1 MGAGASRPA
10 ACTKGM
16 FAFRSRL
23 IRIAPTLL
31 AIAGLAARGQVTRR
45 ATANVARDT
54 TYTVLVRADQ
64 MMDMLNQVVFT
75 DSGGTFYPCR
85 IQGSKCDSWGHDIAL
100 SQPLIKTDG
109 SRLVLAVHIR
119 GTYPMS
125 QFFAPSVQ
133 GTLDLSAV
141 PTVQENALRMT
152 ETEVASGGGDAVFN
166 GFLAVTHD
174 QIAQY
179 VNQKVKID
187 LVQHLAAA
195 TADPNLPPPRLP
207 GLACVDPSHLTLT
220 SATTQ
225 QSPDAVVIAV
235 HLLTPA
241 SPKSRCA

>member
-1 MGAGASRPA
+1 MLEIT
-10 ACTKGM
+10 TK
-16 FAFRSRL
+16 L
-23 IRIAPTLL
+23 IRIASALL
-31 AIAGLAARGQVTRR
+31 AAGTFAGRDQVARRPAADFS
-45 ATANVARDT
+45 RDT
-54 TYTVLVRADQ
+54 TYTVLVRADE
-64 MMDMLNQVVFT
+64 MMAMLNQVVFT

-85 IQGSKCDSWGHDIAL
+85 IPASKCDGWGHDIAL

-109 SRLVLAVHIR
+109 SRLVMSVHIH

-133 GTLDLSAV
+133 GTLGLSAI
-141 PTVQENALRMT
+141 PAVQENAIRMT
-152 ETEVASGGGDAVFN
+152 QTEVVSGGGDAVFN

-225 QSPDAVVIAV
+225 QGPDAVVIAV
-235 HLLTPA
+235 RLLTPA
-241 SPKSRCA
+241 GARSRCA

>member
-1 MGAGASRPA
+1 MLESL
-10 ACTKGM
+10 T
-16 FAFRSRL
+16 RL
-23 IRIAPTLL
+23 IRIAPALL
-31 AIAGLAARGQVTRR
+31 AASGLAGRGQVTRR
-45 ATANVARDT
+45 PTAAFVRDT
-54 TYTVLVRADQ
+54 TYTVLVRADE
-64 MMDMLNQVVFT
+64 MMAMLNQVVFT

-85 IQGSKCDSWGHDIAL
+85 IPASKCDSWGHDIAL

-109 SRLVLAVHIR
+109 SRLVLAVHIS

-141 PTVQENALRMT
+141 PVVRENAIRMSDT
-152 ETEVASGGGDAVFN
+152 QVASGGGDAVFN
-166 GFLAVTHD
+166 GFLAVTHN

-179 VNQKVKID
+179 VDQKVKID

-220 SATTQ
+220 SAAAQ
-225 QSPDAVVIAV
+225 QSPDAVAIAV
-235 HLLTPA
+235 HLVTPA
-241 SPKSRCA
+241 GIKSRCA

>member
-1 MGAGASRPA
+1 MVEL
-10 ACTKGM
+10 KN
-16 FAFRSRL
+16 RL
-23 IRIAPTLL
+23 IRM
-31 AIAGLAARGQVTRR
+31 AGLALVASTLAARAAVTRR
-45 ATANVARDT
+45 PTSGSARDT
-54 TYTVLVRADQ
+54 TYTVMVRADE
-64 MMDMLNQVVFT
+64 MMEMLNQVVFT

-85 IQGSKCDSWGHDIAL
+85 IPASKCDSWGHDIAL
-100 SQPLIKTDG
+100 SQPMITTDA
-109 SRLVLAVHIR
+109 SRLKLSVHIK

-133 GTLDLSAV
+133 GTLDLSAIPAV
-141 PTVQENALRMT
+141 RENAIRMT
-152 ETEVASGGGDAVFN
+152 QTEVASGGGDAVFN

-179 VNQKVKID
+179 VDQKVKID

-220 SATTQ
+220 SAATQ

-241 SPKSRCA
+241 GTRSRCA

>member
-1 MGAGASRPA
+1 MLEIP
-10 ACTKGM
+10 T
-16 FAFRSRL
+16 RL
-23 IRIAPTLL
+23 IRIAPALL
-31 AIAGLAARGQVTRR
+31 AIGALVGRGHVRR
-45 ATANVARDT
+45 RPTAEFARDT
-54 TYTVLVRADQ
+54 TYTILVRADE
-64 MMDMLNQVVFT
+64 MMAMLNQVVFT
-75 DSGGTFYPCR
+75 DTGGTFFPCR
-85 IQGSKCDSWGHDIAL
+85 IPASKCDSWGHDIAL
-100 SQPLIKTDG
+100 SQPAIKTDG
-109 SRLVLAVHIR
+109 SRLMMSVHIH

-133 GTLDLSAV
+133 GTLNLSAI
-141 PTVQENALRMT
+141 PSVQENVIRMT
-152 ETEVASGGGDAVFN
+152 QTEVASGGGDAVFN

-225 QSPDAVVIAV
+225 QAPDAVVIAV

-241 SPKSRCA
+241 GTRSRCA

>member
-1 MGAGASRPA
+1 MLEISTKLLRIVPA
-10 ACTKGM
+10 
-16 FAFRSRL
+16 
-23 IRIAPTLL
+23 LL
-31 AIAGLAARGQVTRR
+31 AIGASAGRGRVTRR
-45 ATANVARDT
+45 PSADFGRDT
-54 TYTVLVRADQ
+54 TYTVLVRADE
-64 MMDMLNQVVFT
+64 MMAMLNQVVFT

-85 IQGSKCDSWGHDIAL
+85 IPASKCDSWGRDIAL
-100 SQPLIKTDG
+100 SQPTIKTDAA
-109 SRLVLAVHIR
+109 RLFLSVHIH

-133 GTLDLSAV
+133 GTLDLSAI
-141 PTVQENALRMT
+141 PSVQENAIRMT
-152 ETEVASGGGDAVFN
+152 QTEVASGGGDAVFN

-187 LVQHLAAA
+187 IVQHLAAA

-225 QSPDAVVIAV
+225 RAPDAVVIAV
-235 HLLTPA
+235 HLITPA
-241 SPKSRCA
+241 GPRSKCA

>member
-1 MGAGASRPA
+1 MLEIPTKLIRVAPALLAAAGLATHGHSTRRPA
-10 ACTKGM
+10 AD
-16 FAFRSRL
+16 
-23 IRIAPTLL
+23 
-31 AIAGLAARGQVTRR
+31 
-45 ATANVARDT
+45 VARDT
-54 TYTVLVRADQ
+54 TYTVLVRADE
-64 MMDMLNQVVFT
+64 MMAMLNQAVFT

-85 IQGSKCDSWGHDIAL
+85 VPASKCDSWGHDIAL
-100 SQPLIKTDG
+100 SQPTIKTDA
-109 SRLVLAVHIR
+109 SRLFLSVHIH

-133 GTLDLSAV
+133 GTLDLSAI
-141 PTVQENALRMT
+141 PTVQENAIRMT
-152 ETEVASGGGDAVFN
+152 QTEVASGGGDAVFN

-207 GLACVDPSHLTLT
+207 GLTCVDPSHLTLT

-225 QSPDAVVIAV
+225 QAPDAVVIAV
-235 HLLTPA
+235 HVVTPA
-241 SPKSRCA
+241 GNRARCA